1 MLRSMTGQ
9 GQAQNESPLG
19 SFSIEIRTVNNRGF
33 KLVARLGDVLGRYE
47 SQIDG
52 LVRGAVRRGTVQLV
66 AHWKPPGADGLLRI
80 NTRVVG
86 SYFRQLEVLREELG
100 TDAPIDL
107 ARLAALP
114 GAMDEGVR
122 LEEDEEAVWNEL
134 ESTLLAALESLDEMR
149 VAEGA
154 AMERQLRVD
163 LEQMTKSLDQIQQR
177 APLVQESYRERLRAK
192 VEAYLQREGID
203 VGPPELL
210 REVQIFADRGD
221 ISEEITRLRSHFVL
235 CEETI
240 SSDQANGRKLDFV
253 IQEMFRET
261 NTIGSKAGDAEVARQ
276 VVDMK
281 CGLERMR
288 ELVQNIE

>member
-9 GQAQNESPLG
+9 GQAQNDSPLG

-33 KLVARLGDVLGRYE
+33 KLVARLGDVLGRHE
-47 SQIDG
+47 SQIESV
-52 LVRGAVRRGTVQLV
+52 VRGSIRRGTVQL
-66 AHWKPPGADGLLRI
+66 AAYWKPPGTDGALRI

-107 ARLAALP
+107 ARLASLP
-114 GAMDEGVR
+114 GAMDEGAR
-122 LEEDEEAVWNEL
+122 LGADEDAVWEEL
-134 ESTLLAALESLDEMR
+134 ESTLLAALESLDGMR
-149 VAEGA
+149 TAEGL
-154 AMERQLRVD
+154 AMERQLRLD
-163 LEQMTKSLDQIQQR
+163 LQQLTVSLAQIQQR
-177 APLVQESYRERLRAK
+177 APLVQDSYRERLRAK
-192 VEAYLQREGID
+192 VESYLQREGIEIQ
-203 VGPPELL
+203 PPDLL

-221 ISEEITRLRSHFVL
+221 ISEEITRLRSHFDL
-235 CEETI
+235 CQQTI

-261 NTIGSKAGDAEVARQ
+261 NTIGSKAGDAEIARQ